1 MKENPMSTTI
11 NPTATPITDPPPA
24 ATTDV
29 AQVGVTLRCFAPG
42 GDLEGHPAVTQYGS
56 TVVVLGYSRDNA
68 EIVDVYGD
76 HDNYPLAADTHA
88 AVATDSARC
97 TDLLRAAL
105 AHLTERLRDARTE
118 QATVKARHER
128 TLDEIRRYAIDQHLN
143 DEYCRSGLNEFLRT
157 FRMPIYE
164 PRVRVSYTITGSY
177 EVDGDDTYSATRDAT
192 GYLKTDLSQID
203 GVLEDTDH
211 FTVEVSDTTSLDT

>member
-1 MKENPMSTTI
+1 MSTTI

-24 ATTDV
+24 DATDV
-29 AQVGVTLRCFAPG
+29 AQVGLTLRCFAPG

-56 TVVVLGYSRDNA
+56 TVVVLGYSPDNP

-76 HDNYPLAADTHA
+76 HDTYPLAADTPA
-88 AVATDSARC
+88 TAVTDPTRC
-97 TDLLRAAL
+97 SDLLRATVV
-105 AHLTERLRDARTE
+105 HLNERLREARTE
-118 QATVKARHER
+118 HATVKARHER

-143 DEYCRSGLNEFLRT
+143 DEFCRSGLNEFLRT

-177 EVDGDDTYSATRDAT
+177 EVDGDDTDSATRDAT

-211 FTVEVSDTTSLDT
+211 FTVEVNDTTALDN